1 MKRIAL
7 WSASACLLAPALA
20 TAQQPLNL
28 QMPAQAKAGQ
38 CFARVL
44 VPATYRTEAVPVVIR
59 DAHDS
64 VQVSN
69 PVFKTEVKTFQVSD
83 AYKDYVVTP
92 PTFRTEQQKIL
103 VRPAHERLRASPAVI
118 GTRPVTV
125 VIREPRLV
133 WRPGSKGSEVR
144 RIDAAT
150 GEVYCL
156 VEEPAKTAV
165 MQREVQI
172 APAQVT
178 RERIPALEET
188 IERRVLVTAPSV
200 REVYVKAESRDVK
213 IDTLVEPAR
222 EVRTKVEA
230 RMGTMQRDVE
240 VTPERHEWVPVVCI
254 DTPEGKHSIQ
264 AVQRALAARKLYNG
278 PIDGVIGSKTKQALA
293 AFQKANGLPGQGNL
307 TVATARALGLS

>member
-7 WSASACLLAPALA
+7 WSASACLLVPALA
-20 TAQQPLNL
+20 SAQQPMDL
-28 QMPAQAKAGQ
+28 QLPAQAKAGQ

-44 VPATYRTEAVPVVIR
+44 VPATYRNEAMSVVIR
-59 DAHDS
+59 DAHES
-64 VQVSN
+64 VQVRD
-69 PVFKTEVKTFQVSD
+69 PVFKSEVKTFQLSD

-92 PTFRTEQQKIL
+92 PTFRTEQQKIV

-133 WRPGSKGSEVR
+133 WRPGSKGSNVR

-150 GEVYCL
+150 GEVFCL

-172 APAQVT
+172 TPAQVT
-178 RERIPALEET
+178 RETIPAVEET
-188 IERRVLVTAPSV
+188 IVRRHLVTPPSV
-200 REVYVKAESRDVK
+200 REVMVQAETKDLK

-222 EVRTKVEA
+222 EIRTKVEP
-230 RMGTMQRDVE
+230 RTGTMQRDVE
-240 VTPERHEWVPVVCI
+240 VTPERYEWIAVVCV
-254 DTPEGKHSIQ
+254 DTPEGKQSIQ
-264 AVQRALAARKLYNG
+264 AVQRALAARKLYHG
-278 PIDGVIGSKTKQALA
+278 PIDGIIGPKTKQALA
-293 AFQKANGLPGQGNL
+293 AFQQATGLPGGGSL
-307 TVATARALGLS
+307 TVETTRALGI

>member
-7 WSASACLLAPALA
+7 WSLSAYMLVPALA
-20 TAQQPLNL
+20 TAQQTLDL
-28 QMPAQAKAGQ
+28 QMPPQAKPGQ

-44 VPATYRTEAVPVVIR
+44 VEATYRSETVPVVIR
-59 DAHDS
+59 DAHDR
-64 VQVSN
+64 VQVSE
-69 PVFKTEVKTFQVSD
+69 PVFKSEIKSFPISD

-92 PTFRTEQQKIL
+92 PTFRTEQQKIV

-150 GEVYCL
+150 GEVFCL

-165 MQREVQI
+165 VQREVQI
-172 APAQVT
+172 SPAQIS
-178 RERIPALEET
+178 RERIPAVEEI
-188 IERRVLVTAPSV
+188 IERRFLVTPATV
-200 REVYVKAESRDVK
+200 REVLVRAEAKDLK
-213 IDTLVEPAR
+213 IQTLVEPAR
-222 EVRTKVEA
+222 EIRTKVEA
-230 RMGTMQRDVE
+230 RAGSLQRQVE
-240 VTPERHEWVPVVCI
+240 VTAERYEWVPVVCV

-264 AVQRALAARKLYNG
+264 AVQRALAARNYYSG
-278 PIDGVIGSKTKQALA
+278 PIDGLIGPKTKQALA
-293 AFQKANGLPGQGNL
+293 AFQRATGLPGQGSL
-307 TVATARALGLS
+307 TVATARALGF

>member
-7 WSASACLLAPALA
+7 WSASVSLLVPALA
-20 TAQQPLNL
+20 AAQQPLDL
-28 QMPAQAKAGQ
+28 SLPAQAKAGQ

-44 VPATYRTEAVPVVIR
+44 VPATYRNESVPVVVR
-59 DAHDS
+59 DAHES
-64 VQVSN
+64 VQVRD
-69 PVFKTEVKTFQVSD
+69 PVFKSEVKKFQLSD

-92 PTFRTEQQKIL
+92 PTFRTEQQKIV

-133 WRPGSKGSEVR
+133 WRPGSKGSDVR
-144 RIDAAT
+144 RIAAAT
-150 GEVYCL
+150 GEVFCL
-156 VEEPAKTAV
+156 VEEPAKTVV

-172 APAQVT
+172 TPAQVT
-178 RERIPALEET
+178 RETVPAVEET
-188 IERRVLVTAPSV
+188 IVRRYLVTAPSV
-200 REVYVKAESRDVK
+200 REVLVKAETKDIQ

-222 EVRTKVEA
+222 EVRTKVEP
-230 RMGTMQRDVE
+230 RMSTMERQVE
-240 VTPERHEWVPVVCI
+240 VMPERYEWVPVVCV

-278 PIDGVIGSKTKQALA
+278 PIDGIIGPKTKQALA
-293 AFQKANGLPGQGNL
+293 AFQKATGLPGQGSL
-307 TVATARALGLS
+307 TVETTRALGL